1 MVEASNCVLMVRT
14 GICMG
19 EIEWFMRDDADIF
32 EVGFDG
38 VDGDFE
44 LGIWSL
50 SVDVHVGIGY
60 HGANVA
66 GKFGGT
72 GKLLEELEGDLRN
85 GRMDTGELEAT
96 KDFGVTGG
104 DIIEGRA
111 LANRDEEE
119 IFFEIVRGND
129 GTELRIHVF
138 DELFEEDNAV
148 FDRIRAVVTLVTEDH
163 S

>member
-1 MVEASNCVLMVRT
+1 
-14 GICMG
+14 
-19 EIEWFMRDDADIF
+19 
-32 EVGFDG
+32 
-38 VDGDFE
+38 
-44 LGIWSL
+44 
-50 SVDVHVGIGY
+50 
-60 HGANVA
+60 
-66 GKFGGT
+66 
-72 GKLLEELEGDLRN
+72 
-85 GRMDTGELEAT
+85 MDTGELEAT